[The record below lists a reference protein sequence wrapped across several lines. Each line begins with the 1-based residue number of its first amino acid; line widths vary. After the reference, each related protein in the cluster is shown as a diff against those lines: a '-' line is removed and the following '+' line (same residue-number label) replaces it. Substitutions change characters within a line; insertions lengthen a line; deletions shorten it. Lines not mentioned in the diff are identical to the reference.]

1 MHCISGAWGGTLVY
15 AGTSTLLTVPSNRTT
30 SPYSDHNRKEDS
42 RCLAIWS
49 EWMSRPTPGVFWM
62 QFHREEKASWDG
74 WPFCR
79 TTVARHNLSLG
90 ACYRLWIS
98 RCGDYWQQ
106 AELRTDSAC
115 RILMIGK
122 KAIGVTCVNS
132 VIDECKAIG
141 GIDVRQL
148 VLSVGLPVIHNSQSR
163 QTPHCH
169 NNILVMYMFIYYTIV
184 EMYMDHSDM

>member
-1 MHCISGAWGGTLVY
+1 MDESPDARSILNAVPQRGEGQLGWMTILQNDSSSAQPFPWRTL
-15 AGTSTLLTVPSNRTT
+15 SN
-30 SPYSDHNRKEDS
+30 
-42 RCLAIWS
+42 W
-49 EWMSRPTPGVFWM
+49 
-62 QFHREEKASWDG
+62 
-74 WPFCR
+74 
-79 TTVARHNLSLG
+79 
-90 ACYRLWIS
+90 LWIS

-106 AELRTDSAC
+106 ADLRTDSAC